1 MRHWLQACL
10 CICACTIHL
19 YLNIYIY
26 TVIDR
31 RSPLKFIVTKPRNHR
46 SNPQSISAHCQQ
58 YWRLKLC
65 NDCLIEIL
73 YIPTTQAPQQCHA
86 NTYIHIHI
94 SVVFFLYYFSPPPF
108 LWLLFVVTSGF
119 CKPQHKYECRQNVNR
134 KIISTV
140 T

>member
-94 SVVFFLYYFSPPPF
+94 SVVFFFYIIF
-108 LWLLFVVTSGF
+108 LHLLSCGFYSLLHLVFVSRNINTSAD
-119 CKPQHKYECRQNVNR
+119 KM
-134 KIISTV
+134 
-140 T
+140 